1 MATVVFLFRQAYV
14 RDLARTLGPAMV
26 DDNELFVAGT
36 VVEAETFLASAP
48 VEALAMGSSFIES
61 AQRLRQAM
69 VDSSRTMILVLHQGE
84 DCSVRRRANING
96 IDTIVSFS
104 SGIAPAIEEAR
115 SAWFRFV
122 AGEGSTDLRD
132 TSMVAPERTLPIV
145 DEVDRSIVQM
155 IAAGY
160 TDREIADA
168 VFLSHQTVR
177 NRVSRI
183 LMYSGAKN
191 RTHLAFLY
199 LELVHEGVVPFVT
212 GPWSPKAA

>member
-36 VVEAETFLASAP
+36 VAEAETFLANAP

-69 VDSSRTMILVLHQGE
+69 PDSSRTMIIVLHRGE
-84 DCSVRRRANING
+84 DRSVRRRADMNG
-96 IDTIVSFS
+96 IDAIVSFS
-104 SGIAPAIEEAR
+104 NGIASAIEEAR

-122 AGEGSTDLRD
+122 ACEGSTDLRD

-160 TDREIADA
+160 TDREIADS

-183 LMYSGAKN
+183 LTYSGAKN